1 MSRQHSRAQIRAP
14 RAAEAFVR
22 QAEKRPANQS
32 TSRPADQD
40 KRRAIVVRPSGK
52 EQDKITAYLP
62 VELGSWLRGHC
73 AVRRKELSVAV
84 AEALVLWRK
93 EQNE

>member
-1 MSRQHSRAQIRAP
+1 MSKHSRAQIRAP

-22 QAEKRPANQS
+22 QQAKERPANQS
-32 TSRPADQD
+32 TSRPDD

-73 AVRRKELSVAV
+73 AIKRKELSVAI
-84 AEALVLWRK
+84 AEAIVLWRK
-93 EQNE
+93 EQDE